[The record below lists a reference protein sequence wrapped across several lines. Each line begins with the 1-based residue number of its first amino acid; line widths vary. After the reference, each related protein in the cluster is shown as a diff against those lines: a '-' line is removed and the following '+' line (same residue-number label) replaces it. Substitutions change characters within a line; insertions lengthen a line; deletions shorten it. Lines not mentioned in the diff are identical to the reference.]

1 VLSGWPDTSAT
12 AIVLQDGTLGRVRLR
27 DGALLSSQPYSGSAP
42 CRGVALGTGFGFVC
56 GDARGPTEI
65 HAYRDQ
71 QLTLELRLDGPH
83 RVRSSGNGALVID
96 APCELV
102 QRAGEGGELAPTPS
116 RATSSEATAGR
127 YCVRQVSGE
136 LFDVRVSG
144 DVGVER
150 IAALRDG
157 RVVVLIPPR
166 SSGTGSLSVVTGA
179 GATQQPLTLE
189 PPTGAAARL
198 VRSGLWLD
206 ELWEV
211 APGQLGAWVIGA
223 RAFVGV
229 RVQLDGVVQL
239 ARLQDGV
246 DETSFF
252 GGRALQIAASASL
265 RETENY
271 GFEWRVSELP
281 PALLTS
287 SSSRPSRR
295 PARGCAPVGCV
306 HDDWLRIGYGRVE
319 DLPEPV
325 RPEPP
330 ARVVFPASGFSFWT
344 LSCVPSG
351 RQPNTARAEAPRRRP
366 ATGAEPNR
374 RSSGVARAR
383 ASSPPGAPPESSA
396 WLAFQD
402 APPPARR
409 PTEVGYDFGETT
421 ENGAYRA
428 YAWGPGRADWSRH
441 GHWAVRV
448 GDRFSLDPP
457 WSTAVTRTPW
467 ADASGVAQAFGLDAN
482 TGVDWWLRLGPS
494 GELGVLQIRVRS
506 ESSLHLLDRD
516 RSITTLQTP
525 GSGDMGMPAGAF
537 AIHDRYYLGASRAE
551 QFQLYRVEQGKLEL
565 VATYPLWGRIA
576 TQLIGSVQGDEL
588 GLLQKSSGAGWY
600 VVPIDLETF
609 EPRPAF
615 HVSNQQLGRVPARCD
630 DGRPGWTAVSGV
642 PLTDSA
648 ISESNTHLDFSGG
661 AAGLTTKRLTARVVM
676 DESGLCV
683 DALAALV
690 DTRSSEAPRPDPR
703 ARRDGLPLVVTDP
716 ADERRWA
723 FSCAP

>member
-1 VLSGWPDTSAT
+1 VPAN
-12 AIVLQDGTLGRVRLR
+12 LQ
-27 DGALLSSQPYSGSAP
+27 
-42 CRGVALGTGFGFVC
+42 
-56 GDARGPTEI
+56 
-65 HAYRDQ
+65 
-71 QLTLELRLDGPH
+71 
-83 RVRSSGNGALVID
+83 
-96 APCELV
+96 
-102 QRAGEGGELAPTPS
+102 
-116 RATSSEATAGR
+116 ATAGR

-157 RVVVLIPPR
+157 RVAVLIPPR
-166 SSGTGSLSVVTGA
+166 SSGAGSLSLVTPA
-179 GATQQPLTLE
+179 GATQRPLTLE
-189 PPTGAAARL
+189 PGTGAAARL

-206 ELWEV
+206 GFWEV

-229 RVQLDGVVQL
+229 RVALDGVVQL

-252 GGRALQIAASASL
+252 GGRALQVAASASL
-265 RETENY
+265 RETEDY

-287 SSSRPSRR
+287 SSSRPSRS
-295 PARGCAPVGCV
+295 PVRGCTPVGCV
-306 HDDWLRIGYGRVE
+306 HDDWLRIGYGGVE
-319 DLPEPV
+319 DIAEPV

-330 ARVVFPASGFSFWT
+330 ARVAFPSSGFAFWT

-351 RQPNTARAEAPRRRP
+351 RSPSSARGEAPRRRP
-366 ATGAEPNR
+366 TTAGEPYRRGAGA
-374 RSSGVARAR
+374 RSGS
-383 ASSPPGAPPESSA
+383 SSPPGEPPESSA
-396 WLAFQD
+396 WIALQD
-402 APPPARR
+402 VPPPARR
-409 PTEVGYDFGETT
+409 PTELGYDFGEST
-421 ENGAYRA
+421 ENGVYRA

-467 ADASGVAQAFGLDAN
+467 ADASGVAQAFGLDPN

-516 RSITTLQTP
+516 RSIMTLQAP
-525 GSGDMGMPAGAF
+525 SSGDMGAPAGAF
-537 AIHDRYYLGASRAE
+537 AIHDRYYMGASRAE

-576 TQLIGSVQGDEL
+576 TQLIGSVQGDEF

-615 HVSNQQLGRVPARCD
+615 HVSNQELGRVPPRCEP
-630 DGRPGWTAVSGV
+630 GRPGWSVVSGV

-648 ISESNTHLDFSGG
+648 ISESNTHLDFSEG

-690 DTRSSEAPRPDPR
+690 DTRSREAPRPDPR
-703 ARRDGLPLVVTDP
+703 ARRDALPLVVTDP
-716 ADERRWA
+716 VDDRRWA